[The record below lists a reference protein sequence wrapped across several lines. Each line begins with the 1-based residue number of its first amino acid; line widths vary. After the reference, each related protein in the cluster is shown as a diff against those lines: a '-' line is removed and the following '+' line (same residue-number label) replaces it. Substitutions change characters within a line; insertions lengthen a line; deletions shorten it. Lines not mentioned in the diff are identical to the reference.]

1 MKLTLNSNSK
11 FLRAPSI
18 RQFSSRIKNIDDCVN
33 LTIGQP
39 DFPMPDV
46 VKQAYINAISEDKT
60 SYSHNKGLT
69 ETRQAISQ
77 YFKRRYGFL
86 YSEEEIIV
94 TNGAS
99 EALDTSL
106 RSIIEPGDEI
116 LIPGP
121 IYAGYIPLV
130 ETLGGKPIYIDTT
143 HSDFKVTPELI
154 EAYFTDQTKAI
165 LLNYPTNPTGVI
177 LERSEVE
184 ALVHYLKTKEIFIIS
199 DEIYAENTFTGTH
212 TSFAEYE
219 EIRDQLLLI
228 GGLSKSHSATGIR
241 IGFLIGPEYLI
252 EKLTFMHAYNCI
264 CANVPAQIACIAA
277 LNEGL
282 EAPKYMNE
290 AYIER
295 RDYLKAKLLSLGFE
309 LEAQPEGAFYIFPSI
324 KRFTNND
331 FDFCVNV
338 LEEAHVAMVPGSSFT
353 DIGKGYIRISYAYE
367 MSVLKEGMRR
377 LELYLKEHYPNVL
390 DS

>member
-1 MKLTLNSNSK
+1 MKLSLNTNSK

-18 RQFSSRIKNIDDCVN
+18 RQFSNRMKHIDDCVN

-46 VKQAYINAISEDKT
+46 VKEAYISAIKEDKT
-60 SYSHNKGLT
+60 SYSHNKGLP
-69 ETRQAISQ
+69 ETRQAISN
-77 YFKRRYGFL
+77 YFKKKYVFE
-86 YSEEEIIV
+86 YSEEEIII

-106 RSIIEPGDEI
+106 RSMIEPGDEI

-121 IYAGYIPLV
+121 VYAGYIPLI
-130 ETLGGKPIYIDTT
+130 ETLGGTPIYMDTT
-143 HSDFKVTPELI
+143 QSEFKVTPELI
-154 EAYFTDQTKAI
+154 NSHITEKTKAI

-177 LERSEVE
+177 LERSEVK
-184 ALVHYLKTKEIFIIS
+184 AIVNTLVDKHLFIIS
-199 DEIYAENTFTGTH
+199 DEIYAENTFKGTH
-212 TSFAEYE
+212 TSFAEFT

-282 EAPKYMNE
+282 EAPQYMND
-290 AYIER
+290 AYIKR
-295 RDYLKAKLLSLGFE
+295 HDYLKNKLESLGFE
-309 LEAQPEGAFYIFPSI
+309 LTAQPEGAFYIFPSI
-324 KRFTNND
+324 KKFTEND
-331 FDFCVNV
+331 FDFCVDV
-338 LEEAHVAMVPGSSFT
+338 LEQAHVAMVPGSSFT
-353 DIGKGYIRISYAYE
+353 DMGKGYIRISYAYE
-367 MSVLKEGMRR
+367 MDMLKEGMRR
-377 LELYLKEHYPNVL
+377 LENYLNQNYP
-390 DS
+390 DKMK

>member
-154 EAYFTDQTKAI
+154 EAHFTNKTKAI

-184 ALVHYLKTKEIFIIS
+184 ALIQYLKTKEVFIIS
-199 DEIYAENTFTGTH
+199 DEIYAENTFTGKH

-219 EIRDQLLLI
+219 KIREQLLLI

-353 DIGKGYIRISYAYE
+353 NIGKGYIRISYAYE
-367 MSVLKEGMRR
+367 MSVLREGMRR

-390 DS
+390 DN